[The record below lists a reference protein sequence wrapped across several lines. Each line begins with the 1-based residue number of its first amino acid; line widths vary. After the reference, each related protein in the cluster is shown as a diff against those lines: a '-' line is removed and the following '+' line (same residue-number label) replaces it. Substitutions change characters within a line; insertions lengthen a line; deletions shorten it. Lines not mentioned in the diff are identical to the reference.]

1 MYKLVI
7 AKLENTPVD
16 LRKLNDVV
24 KNQVVE
30 NTLNNELVKKAMLFR
45 LLILVIQ
52 LKKADYNRKIAK
64 IEKKILDHNHG
75 KYVTTQEFNN
85 LTVDIFVARLAQTK
99 LTTKAGIADF
109 VKETDFGKKLK
120 KYFK

>member
-45 LLILVIQ
+45 LLILVI
-52 LKKADYNRKIAK
+52 
-64 IEKKILDHNHG
+64 
-75 KYVTTQEFNN
+75 
-85 LTVDIFVARLAQTK
+85 
-99 LTTKAGIADF
+99 
-109 VKETDFGKKLK
+109 
-120 KYFK
+120 

>member
-1 MYKLVI
+1 MKVELDLSNYATKADSKNGVGANTTNFSKKSDLASLKWEMYKLVI

-45 LLILVIQ
+45 LLILVI
-52 LKKADYNRKIAK
+52 
-64 IEKKILDHNHG
+64 
-75 KYVTTQEFNN
+75 
-85 LTVDIFVARLAQTK
+85 
-99 LTTKAGIADF
+99 
-109 VKETDFGKKLK
+109 
-120 KYFK
+120 